1 MLAATD
7 PVANPAAA
15 GVTEPEPSDAQGAEN
30 GGAEAMVTSEHMLA
44 RMDGL
49 LSRGEDRPTPLFYV
63 GVAAFVPWGVG
74 MLFGTFCTPSLADA
88 AEDGDVLMGAAIVM
102 FAVVCIVVGPLFNL
116 EARRAFRADAA
127 GPLVLLGAGQL
138 EITAAQDKALRAF
151 DKQSNI
157 TWGSPAGMLHQ
168 SLWTILVACEP
179 RTCHHACVLG

>member
-63 GVAAFVPWGVG
+63 GMAACVPLGVG
-74 MLFGTFCTPSLADA
+74 VLFGTFFSPSLADA

-102 FAVVCIVVGPLFNL
+102 FAVLILVVAPLFNL

-151 DKQSNI
+151 DKQSNY
-157 TWGSPAGMLHQ
+157 TWGSPASIAIHGGL
-168 SLWTILVACEP
+168 TVFYACEP
-179 RTCHHACVLG
+179 HACPHACVLG